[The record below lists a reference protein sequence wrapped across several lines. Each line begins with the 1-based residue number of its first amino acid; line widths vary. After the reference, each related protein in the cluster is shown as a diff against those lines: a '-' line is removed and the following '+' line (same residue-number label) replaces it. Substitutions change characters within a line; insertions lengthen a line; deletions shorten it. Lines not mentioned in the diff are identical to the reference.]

1 VPIAPQILLPLE
13 NMRSDRLEDF
23 VAGPNKNVVT
33 AIRELAASGEGGLF
47 IRGPEGSG
55 KTHLL
60 NAACTLAQER
70 GLQAFYMALK
80 SVPATASGGLE
91 GLEDAP
97 LVCID
102 DIDHVAGQPEWEDS
116 LFHLFNRMRERR
128 HALIVTSSAS
138 LSSLEFSLPDLGSRL
153 AWGLRLQ
160 LEPLDDRAKFAVL
173 QLKAAALGIDL
184 PDEVAYYLLSRGS
197 RNMNT
202 LLGNFEA
209 VRVAALA
216 GKRRLTVPL
225 AREVLSATI
234 Y

>member
-1 VPIAPQILLPLE
+1 
-13 NMRSDRLEDF
+13 
-23 VAGPNKNVVT
+23 
-33 AIRELAASGEGGLF
+33 
-47 IRGPEGSG
+47 
-55 KTHLL
+55 
-60 NAACTLAQER
+60 
-70 GLQAFYMALK
+70 
-80 SVPATASGGLE
+80 
-91 GLEDAP
+91 
-97 LVCID
+97 
-102 DIDHVAGQPEWEDS
+102 VAGQSEWEDS

-173 QLKAAALGIDL
+173 QLKAAAQGIEL
-184 PDEVAYYLLSRGS
+184 PDEVAHYLLSRGS

-202 LLGNFEA
+202 LLGNFDA

-225 AREVLSATI
+225 AREVLSAKI